1 MDNDALVNAMADR
14 GAALREELNADIHA
28 DAD

>member
-1 MDNDALVNAMADR
+1 MDNDALVEAMEER
-14 GAALREELNADIHA
+14 GAALREELNVDIHA